1 MNRAW
6 AVIRHEVYVTL
17 RRRGYLVM
25 TLGIPIAA
33 AVAVTVYLMVQGDSD
48 DNSSQ
53 NPLAKLPDR
62 PIGYV
67 DLSGE
72 FGEPGDLSTVFLA
85 YPDEKSAAAAIEN
98 GEIDSYYVIAADFIE
113 SGSVTRKARQL
124 DFISSD
130 TELFRAFIIYQL
142 LQGEHPRL
150 LIRLNQPAR
159 VIEHQLDAKGV
170 ELSQVDEEERYG
182 SNLVLVYGF
191 ALTLVMSTFVPAG
204 YLLRSVVDEKE
215 NRTIEIV
222 LSSLRP
228 LQVMLG
234 KVLGQGIMGLLQIA
248 LWLVTAYLLFRM
260 AVGEVPGLSDVDLS
274 VGKVVIVVLYYLGG
288 FLFVASLQAGL
299 GAVSTNMREG
309 PQYAAVF
316 TFPMVI
322 PLWLLSIFLEAP
334 NGNVAVVLS
343 LIPITAPLAMV
354 QRIAITSVPAWQ
366 IVLSLVLLGIAVL
379 AALWLS
385 ARIFRVHTLLAGT
398 VPKPS
403 EWISLLRDD

>member
-1 MNRAW
+1 
-6 AVIRHEVYVTL
+6 
-17 RRRGYLVM
+17 
-25 TLGIPIAA
+25 
-33 AVAVTVYLMVQGDSD
+33 
-48 DNSSQ
+48 
-53 NPLAKLPDR
+53 LAKLPDR

-72 FGEPGDLSTVFLA
+72 FGDPGELSSVFVA
-85 YPDEKSAAAAIEN
+85 YPDEASAAAAIES
-98 GEIDSYYVIAADFIE
+98 GELDSYYVVAADFIE
-113 SGSVTRKARQL
+113 SGNVTRKARQL
-124 DFISSD
+124 DFLSSD

-142 LQGEHPRL
+142 LKGEHPRL

-159 VIEHQLDAKGV
+159 VIEHQLDATGV
-170 ELSQVDEEERYG
+170 ELSHMDEEERYG
-182 SNLVLVYGF
+182 SNFVLVYGF
-191 ALTLVMSTFVPAG
+191 ALILVMSTFVPAG

-228 LQVMLG
+228 LQLMVG

-248 LWLVTAYLLFRM
+248 LWLVTAYVLFRM

-274 VGKVVIVVLYYLGG
+274 VGKIVIVVLYYLGG

-334 NGNVAVVLS
+334 NGNLAVILS

-354 QRIAITSVPAWQ
+354 HFSALRYLEPCGCPRGFSEYTRC
-366 IVLSLVLLGIAVL
+366 SLEQFPSRPSG
-379 AALWLS
+379 S
-385 ARIFRVHTLLAGT
+385 ACFGTTDPMWKVSVHTTRIDA
-398 VPKPS
+398 
-403 EWISLLRDD
+403 